1 MEHPEREGFGEA
13 SLGEGQSSDPPPDPE
28 MIDDEKDQDAG
39 PATTPDD
46 VEESNERDQA
56 EG

>member
-13 SLGEGQSSDPPPDPE
+13 SLGEGQSSDPPPGPE
-28 MIDDEKDQDAG
+28 MIDDEEDQDAG
-39 PATTPDD
+39 PATTLDD

>member
-1 MEHPEREGFGEA
+1 
-13 SLGEGQSSDPPPDPE
+13 
-28 MIDDEKDQDAG
+28 MIDDEEDQDAG